1 MFGNI
6 FGEMFDVC
14 FEVYLEDNVINK
26 QQMQAPAQFLIMN
39 FIQNAEQIGR
49 DGRPIKLRMYR
60 EDTIWDKF
68 EKKEKPFNYEVEFLN
83 NAMIAWQEDKKYK
96 EEEGG

>member
-68 EKKEKPFNYEVEFLN
+68 EKKEKPPKR
-83 NAMIAWQEDKKYK
+83 KKRRPPAFFASK
-96 EEEGG
+96 VTEC